1 MIKIGIRHNLIYP
14 IIYSSSDFVRQI
26 DSILMKDFINFKSSL
41 LLTLIMF
48 FSESISGLIF
58 YKLERKYFK
67 KNKGIN
73 SKFMG
78 IKIIQT
84 PSKVIRKR
92 DNYFIILI
100 FIFLAALFDFLDFAN
115 KTFYIQ
121 EDIVEDKFLNLYSR
135 LKGILIICSAI
146 LCYYILKI
154 PIYKHQKFSLLI
166 IFVCLLIVIIIE
178 CLIKFQTYL
187 VKILLLMFLGQ
198 IFLSFRDVIEKY
210 LLDYN
215 FINPYQILRF
225 EGFFGLIMTSICF
238 FVIEEPFDKLIK
250 SYDTWQNQQ
259 TIYILLLTIFF
270 IFYFLLSGSKNVYRL
285 LTNKV
290 YSPTTTS
297 LSEALFAPLLITID
311 IFHFDKSNT
320 KGIIYI
326 VINLVIS
333 IIMIF
338 TSLVYNEFLVL
349 NCCKLEYNTHY
360 NISNRADESVNIFDQ
375 KENEDSEYSDD

>member
-1 MIKIGIRHNLIYP
+1 
-14 IIYSSSDFVRQI
+14 
-26 DSILMKDFINFKSSL
+26 
-41 LLTLIMF
+41 
-48 FSESISGLIF
+48 
-58 YKLERKYFK
+58 
-67 KNKGIN
+67 
-73 SKFMG
+73 
-78 IKIIQT
+78 
-84 PSKVIRKR
+84 
-92 DNYFIILI
+92 
-100 FIFLAALFDFLDFAN
+100 
-115 KTFYIQ
+115 
-121 EDIVEDKFLNLYSR
+121 
-135 LKGILIICSAI
+135 
-146 LCYYILKI
+146 
-154 PIYKHQKFSLLI
+154 
-166 IFVCLLIVIIIE
+166 
-178 CLIKFQTYL
+178 
-187 VKILLLMFLGQ
+187 MFLGQ

-215 FINPYQILRF
+215 FINPYQILMF

-285 LTNKV
+285 LTNKI

-297 LSEALFAPLLITID
+297 LSEALFTPILIIID
-311 IFHFDKSNT
+311 IFNFDKSNI

-360 NISNRADESVNIFDQ
+360 NISNRADESVNIIDQ

>member
-26 DSILMKDFINFKSSL
+26 DSILMETFINFKSSL

-84 PSKVIRKR
+84 PSKEIRKR

-166 IFVCLLIVIIIE
+166 IFVFLLIVIIIE
-178 CLIKFQTYL
+178 CLIEFQTSL

-210 LLDYN
+210 LLDYD
-215 FINPYQILRF
+215 FINPYQILMF

-270 IFYFLLSGSKNVYRL
+270 IFYFLLSGSKNIYRL

-297 LSEALFAPLLITID
+297 LSEALFAPLLIIID
-311 IFHFDKSNT
+311 IFNFDKSNI

-326 VINLVIS
+326 VINLVVS

-375 KENEDSEYSDD
+375 KDNEDSEYSDD

>member
-26 DSILMKDFINFKSSL
+26 DSILMETFINFKSSL

-178 CLIKFQTYL
+178 CLIEFQTSL

-215 FINPYQILRF
+215 FINPYQILMF

-285 LTNKV
+285 LTNKI

-297 LSEALFAPLLITID
+297 LSEALFTPILIIID
-311 IFHFDKSNT
+311 IFNFDKSNI

-360 NISNRADESVNIFDQ
+360 NISNRADESANIFDQ